1 MNNFLIGIEKY
12 KSRDFISAIQYF
24 ELDLQRNPS
33 NVYSIYN
40 LIISYIR
47 INDFKR
53 ARKVYLDNY
62 ELIEND
68 KNNDYYEI
76 IYSRACG
83 V

>member
-53 ARKVYLDNY
+53 
-62 ELIEND
+62 
-68 KNNDYYEI
+68 
-76 IYSRACG
+76 S
-83 V
+83 